1 MNKVFKNTKMVCTIG
16 PKSESKEMMAK
27 LVDAGMNV
35 IRCNFS
41 HGDHAEQGKRFAT
54 IREIN
59 AEKGTHVGILLDTR
73 GPEIRTHLFENGG
86 VNLDAGQSV
95 TISMTEVL
103 GTKEKFSINYPGL
116 INDIQ
121 VDGTILVDDGNV
133 ELTITAI
140 DTKAGNIICTVKN
153 DAFIKDRR
161 GINVPGVKLNMEF
174 LDEKDR
180 ADIVFGCE
188 QEVDFVAA
196 SFVRRAEDVAA
207 IRAIF
212 AEHGNTHTQIISKI
226 ENQEGVD
233 NLDEIIE
240 ASDGVMVARG
250 DMGVEVPAEEVPM
263 IQKEMIAKSNVA
275 GKVVITA
282 THMLES
288 MQENPRPT
296 RAEVSDVANA
306 VLDGT
311 DAVMLSGESA
321 AGKYPLESVETMARI
336 ARRAEVEIDFDE
348 MTARALSGSE
358 RDVSSAV
365 ALSVA
370 DSVADL
376 GAVVVVAATKSGST
390 ARTIS
395 KHRPSA
401 PIIAATPCAKAAAA
415 LSLHWGVHPV
425 IVDDVTNGDE
435 MTAQA
440 EKVAIEVAGLEAGD
454 VAVIT
459 AGLPIGEGNTN
470 VMKIIEVE

>member
-16 PKSESKEMMAK
+16 PKSESKEMMGK

-41 HGDHAEQGKRFAT
+41 HGDHAEQGTRFNT

-59 AEKGTHVGILLDTR
+59 KEKGTHVAILLDTR
-73 GPEIRTHLFENGG
+73 GPEIRTNLFENGG
-86 VNLDAGQSV
+86 VNLKAGQSV
-95 TISMTEVL
+95 RVAMEEVL
-103 GTKEKFSINYPGL
+103 GTSERFSVNYPGL
-116 INDIQ
+116 INDIE
-121 VDGTILVDDGNV
+121 VGGTILVDDGNV
-133 ELTITAI
+133 ELNITEL
-140 DTKAGNIICTVKN
+140 DKAAGDIICTVKN
-153 DAFIKDRR
+153 DAYIKDRR
-161 GINVPGVKLNMEF
+161 GINVPSVNLNMEF
-174 LDEKDR
+174 LDAKDR

-188 QEVDFVAA
+188 QQVDFLAA
-196 SFVRRAEDVAA
+196 SFVRRASDVEA

-212 AEHGNTHTQIISKI
+212 AEHGNTHTKIISKI

-250 DMGVEVPAEEVPM
+250 DMGVEVPAEEVPI
-263 IQKEMIAKSNVA
+263 IQKEMIAKSNAA
-275 GKVVITA
+275 GKIVITA
-282 THMLES
+282 TQMLES
-288 MQENPRPT
+288 MQQNPRPT

-306 VLDGT
+306 VLDGS
-311 DAVMLSGESA
+311 DAIMLSGESA
-321 AGKYPLESVETMARI
+321 AGKYPLEAVETMARI
-336 ARRAEVEIDFDE
+336 ARRVEREIDFDE

-365 ALSVA
+365 ALSVV

-376 GAVVVVAATKSGST
+376 NAAVVIAATKSGAT

-395 KHRPSA
+395 KHRPPA
-401 PIIAATPCAKAAAA
+401 PIIAATPCPKAAALLA
-415 LSLHWGVHPV
+415 LNWGVHPV
-425 IVDDVTNGDE
+425 IVDDVTDTE
-435 MTAQA
+435 KVIEQA
-440 EKVAIEVAGLEAGD
+440 EKVAKEYAGLQAGD

-470 VMKIIEVE
+470 VMKIVEVK

>member
-1 MNKVFKNTKMVCTIG
+1 MNNFKNTKMVCTIG

-41 HGDHAEQGKRFAT
+41 HGDHAEQGQRFAT

-86 VNLDAGQSV
+86 VHLDAGGSV
-95 TISMTEVL
+95 AVSMNEVL
-103 GTKEKFSINYPGL
+103 GTKERFSVNYPGL
-116 INDIQ
+116 INDIK
-121 VDGTILVDDGNV
+121 VGGTILVDDGNV

-140 DTKAGNIICTVKN
+140 DKAAGDIICTVKN
-153 DAFIKDRR
+153 DAYIKDRR
-161 GINVPGVKLNMEF
+161 GINVPSVKLNMEF

-188 QEVDFVAA
+188 QQVDFLAA

-250 DMGVEVPAEEVPM
+250 DLGVEVPAEEVPM
-263 IQKEMIAKSNVA
+263 IQKEMIAKSNAA
-275 GKVVITA
+275 GKIVITA
-282 THMLES
+282 TQMLES

-336 ARRAEVEIDFDE
+336 ARRTEVEIDFDE
-348 MTARALSGSE
+348 MTARALSGAE
-358 RDVSSAV
+358 RNTASAV

-370 DSVADL
+370 DSVTDL
-376 GAVVVVAATKSGST
+376 NAKVVIAATKSGAT

-395 KHRPSA
+395 KHRPDA
-401 PIIAATPCAKAAAA
+401 PIFAATPSTKAATA
-415 LSLHWGVHPV
+415 LSLNWGVHPV
-425 IVDDVTNGDE
+425 IVTDMDNSDE
-435 MTAQA
+435 VIIQS
-440 EKVAIEVAGLEAGD
+440 EKVAKEVAGLEAGD

-470 VMKIIEVE
+470 LMKIYEVK

>member
-41 HGDHAEQGKRFAT
+41 HGDHAEQGQRFAT

-59 AEKGTHVGILLDTR
+59 AEKGTYVGILLDTR
-73 GPEIRTHLFENGG
+73 GPEIRTNLFENGG
-86 VNLDAGQSV
+86 INLEAGDTV
-95 TISMTEVL
+95 VVSMTEVL

-116 INDIQ
+116 VND
-121 VDGTILVDDGNV
+121 VEVGGTILVDDGNV
-133 ELTITAI
+133 ELNIIAI
-140 DTKAGNIICTVKN
+140 DQAAGEITCTVKN
-153 DAFIKDRR
+153 DAYIKDRR
-161 GINVPGVKLNMEF
+161 GINVPSVKLNMEF
-174 LDEKDR
+174 MDEKDR

-188 QEVDFVAA
+188 QEVDFLAA
-196 SFVRRAEDVAA
+196 SFVRRAEDVEA

-263 IQKEMIAKSNVA
+263 IQKEIIAKCNAA

-282 THMLES
+282 TQMLES

-306 VLDGT
+306 VLDGS

-321 AGKYPLESVETMARI
+321 AGKYPVEAVETMARI
-336 ARRAEVEIDFDE
+336 ARRTETEIDFDE
-348 MTARALSGSE
+348 MTARALSGSQ

-376 GAVVVVAATKSGST
+376 DAKVVVAATKSGAT

-395 KHRPSA
+395 KHRPAA
-401 PIIAATPCAKAAAA
+401 PIIAATPCKKAAAL
-415 LSLHWGVHPV
+415 LSLNWGVHPV
-425 IVDDVTNGDE
+425 IVDDLADGDQVI
-435 MTAQA
+435 AQA
-440 EKVAIEVAGLEAGD
+440 EKVAVEAAGLVAGD
-454 VAVIT
+454 VAVVT

-470 VMKIIEVE
+470 VMKIVEVK

>member
-1 MNKVFKNTKMVCTIG
+1 MSNIFKNTKLVCTIG
-16 PKSESKEMMAK
+16 PKSESKEVMAK

-41 HGDHAEQGKRFAT
+41 HGDHAEQGARFDT

-86 VNLDAGQSV
+86 VNLDAGQAVAISV
-95 TISMTEVL
+95 NEVL
-103 GTKEKFSINYPGL
+103 GTKERFSVNYAGL
-116 INDIQ
+116 IND
-121 VDGTILVDDGNV
+121 VEVGGTILIDDGNV

-140 DTKAGNIICTVKN
+140 DKAAGEIICTVKN
-153 DAFIKDRR
+153 DAYVKDRR
-161 GINVPGVKLNMEF
+161 GINVPSVQLNMEF

-180 ADIVFGCE
+180 ADILFGCE
-188 QEVDFVAA
+188 KQVDFLAA
-196 SFVRRAEDVAA
+196 SFVRRAADVAA

-212 AEHGNTHTQIISKI
+212 IAQGNTHTQIIAKI
-226 ENQEGVD
+226 ENQEGVN
-233 NLDEIIE
+233 NLDEIIRV
-240 ASDGVMVARG
+240 SDGIMVARG

-263 IQKEMIAKSNVA
+263 IQKEIIAKCNAA

-282 THMLES
+282 TQMLES

-321 AGKYPLESVETMARI
+321 AGKYPVESVETMARI
-336 ARRAEVEIDFDE
+336 ARRAEGEIDFDE

-358 RDVSSAV
+358 RNTASTV
-365 ALSVA
+365 ALAVA
-370 DSVADL
+370 DSVTDL
-376 GAVVVVAATKSGST
+376 DAKVVIAATKSGAT

-395 KHRPSA
+395 KHRPDA
-401 PIIAATPCAKAAAA
+401 PILAATPCLKAATA
-415 LSLHWGVHPV
+415 LSLNWGVRPV
-425 IVDDVTNGDE
+425 IIPDTNNSDDVL
-435 MTAQA
+435 ALS
-440 EKVAIEVAGLEAGD
+440 EKVAKEVACLEIGD

-459 AGLPIGEGNTN
+459 AGLPGGEGNTN
-470 VMKIIEVE
+470 LMKIYEVK

>member
-1 MNKVFKNTKMVCTIG
+1 
-16 PKSESKEMMAK
+16 
-27 LVDAGMNV
+27 
-35 IRCNFS
+35 
-41 HGDHAEQGKRFAT
+41 
-54 IREIN
+54 
-59 AEKGTHVGILLDTR
+59 
-73 GPEIRTHLFENGG
+73 
-86 VNLDAGQSV
+86 
-95 TISMTEVL
+95 
-103 GTKEKFSINYPGL
+103 
-116 INDIQ
+116 
-121 VDGTILVDDGNV
+121 
-133 ELTITAI
+133 
-140 DTKAGNIICTVKN
+140 
-153 DAFIKDRR
+153 
-161 GINVPGVKLNMEF
+161 
-174 LDEKDR
+174 
-180 ADIVFGCE
+180 
-188 QEVDFVAA
+188 
-196 SFVRRAEDVAA
+196 
-207 IRAIF
+207 
-212 AEHGNTHTQIISKI
+212 
-226 ENQEGVD
+226 
-233 NLDEIIE
+233 
-240 ASDGVMVARG
+240 
-250 DMGVEVPAEEVPM
+250 
-263 IQKEMIAKSNVA
+263 
-275 GKVVITA
+275 
-282 THMLES
+282 

>member
-16 PKSESKEMMAK
+16 PKSESKEMMGK

-35 IRCNFS
+35 VRCNFS
-41 HGDHAEQGKRFAT
+41 HGDHAEQGARFNT

-59 AEKGTHVGILLDTR
+59 AEKGTHVAILLDTR
-73 GPEIRTHLFENGG
+73 GPEIRTNLFENGG
-86 VNLDAGQSV
+86 VDLKAGATV
-95 TISMTEVL
+95 AVSMAEVL
-103 GTKEKFSINYPGL
+103 GTAEKFSVNYPGL
-116 INDIQ
+116 IND
-121 VDGTILVDDGNV
+121 VEVGGTILVDDGNV

-140 DTKAGNIICTVKN
+140 DKAAGDIICTVKN
-153 DAFIKDRR
+153 DAYVKDRR
-161 GINVPGVKLNMEF
+161 GINVPNVNLNMEF
-174 LDEKDR
+174 LDAKDR

-188 QEVDFVAA
+188 EEVDFLAA
-196 SFVRRAEDVAA
+196 SFVRRAADVEA

-212 AEHGNTHTQIISKI
+212 AEQGNTHTKIIAKI

-233 NLDEIIE
+233 NLDEII
-240 ASDGVMVARG
+240 AAADGVMVARG

-263 IQKEMIAKSNVA
+263 IQKEMIAKSNAA

-282 THMLES
+282 TQMLES

-311 DAVMLSGESA
+311 DAIMLSGESA
-321 AGKYPLESVETMARI
+321 AGKYPLEAVETMARI
-336 ARRAEVEIDFDE
+336 ARRAELEIDFDE

-376 GAVVVVAATKSGST
+376 GAAVVVAATKSGST

-401 PIIAATPCAKAAAA
+401 PIIAATPCAKAARLLA
-415 LSLHWGVHPV
+415 LNWGVHPV
-425 IVDDVTNGDE
+425 IVDDVADGDQVI
-435 MTAQA
+435 AQA
-440 EKVAIEVAGLEAGD
+440 EKVAKEAAGLIAGE

-470 VMKIIEVE
+470 VMKIVEVK

>member
-1 MNKVFKNTKMVCTIG
+1 MNKVFKNTKLVCTIG
-16 PKSESKEMMAK
+16 PKSESKEMMGK

-41 HGDHAEQGKRFAT
+41 HGDHAEQGARFDT
-54 IREIN
+54 IREVN
-59 AEKGTHVGILLDTR
+59 KEKGTHVAILLDTR
-73 GPEIRTHLFENGG
+73 GPEIRTNLFENGG
-86 VNLDAGQSV
+86 VDLKAGQSV
-95 TISMTEVL
+95 RVAMEEVL
-103 GTKEKFSINYPGL
+103 GTSERFSVNYPGL
-116 INDIQ
+116 IND
-121 VDGTILVDDGNV
+121 VEVGGTILVDDGNV
-133 ELTITAI
+133 ELNITEIDKVAGDIVCTI
-140 DTKAGNIICTVKN
+140 KN
-153 DAFIKDRR
+153 DAYVKDRR
-161 GINVPGVKLNMEF
+161 GINVPNVNLNMEF
-174 LDEKDR
+174 LDAKDR

-188 QEVDFVAA
+188 QQVDFLAA
-196 SFVRRAEDVAA
+196 SFVRRASDVEA

-263 IQKEMIAKSNVA
+263 IQKEMIAKSNAA
-275 GKVVITA
+275 GKIVITA
-282 THMLES
+282 TQMLES
-288 MQENPRPT
+288 MQQNPRPT

-306 VLDGT
+306 VLDGS

-321 AGKYPLESVETMARI
+321 AGKYPLEAVETMARI
-336 ARRAEVEIDFDE
+336 ARRAEREIDFDE

-358 RDVSSAV
+358 RNVSSAV

-376 GAVVVVAATKSGST
+376 DAAVVVAATKSGAT

-401 PIIAATPCAKAAAA
+401 PIIAATPCPKAAALLA
-415 LSLHWGVHPV
+415 LNWGVHPV
-425 IVDDVTNGDE
+425 IVDRSEEHTS
-435 MTAQA
+435 
-440 EKVAIEVAGLEAGD
+440 
-454 VAVIT
+454 
-459 AGLPIGEGNTN
+459 
-470 VMKIIEVE
+470 